1 MKTKEGTE
9 CLAVLNNMGRK
20 MQVDESQHAD
30 DQMHSSTKWMKLV
43 NRGGLCFVQDVVYDL
58 FIAIELIVD
67 TKLSEIFQKGGKGVE
82 HVKKENLS
90 WVCEDEDVQCAWNMI
105 SPH

>member
-1 MKTKEGTE
+1 MVLGELSDIEQNAVRYTAGSVIHKLKEIQKMKTKEGTE

-30 DQMHSSTKWMKLV
+30 DQKHSSTKWMKLV

-58 FIAIELIVD
+58 FIAIEL
-67 TKLSEIFQKGGKGVE
+67 
-82 HVKKENLS
+82 H
-90 WVCEDEDVQCAWNMI
+90 
-105 SPH
+105 